1 MRFVVNCVLGVAVA
15 AGLVGCSRPDPH
27 EKLLEEQTAVL
38 KEALPLFR
46 GVQDKASAAAAAPKL
61 TELHR
66 RFVELREQQKAL
78 GPSEVVKK
86 KAYKA
91 FLAAGLAVFQE
102 WMRLGFTD
110 PATGK
115 FGTGVAGAEGIVKE
129 WEDTMAALKE
139 PLENSK

>member
-1 MRFVVNCVLGVAVA
+1 MRFAANSVLGAALA

-38 KEALPLFR
+38 NEALPLFR
-46 GVQDKASAAAAAPKL
+46 GVRDRASADAAAPKL

-66 RFVELREQQKAL
+66 RFVELRDRQKSL

-102 WMRLGFTD
+102 WTRLGFTD
-110 PATGK
+110 PTTGK
-115 FGTGVAGAEGIVKE
+115 FGTGVEGAEGIVKE
-129 WEDTMAALKE
+129 WEDTMTALKE

>member
-1 MRFVVNCVLGVAVA
+1 MRFAANCVLGVAVA
-15 AGLVGCSRPDPH
+15 AGLVGCARPDPH

-46 GVQDKASAAAAAPKL
+46 SVQDKASAAAAAPKL

-66 RFVELREQQKAL
+66 RFVELRERQKAL

-91 FLAAGLAVFQE
+91 FVAAGLAVSQE
-102 WMRLGFTD
+102 WTRLGFTD
-110 PATGK
+110 PATGQ

-129 WEDTMAALKE
+129 WEDTLTALKE